1 MLRQFRNYLLFFA
14 AGLVIWFL
22 LGKLNLIPSIGNLFR
37 SQPIKIA
44 ETPML
49 IKDIKELA
57 ELTTMVSFD
66 EVVADSI
73 TVDPAT
79 LAIKTITGLNLNPL
93 SPGYNRLVLVCKGKV
108 MAGTNLASLEPSQIF
123 REKDSVSLGIPPA
136 IILDIIVNPSDVET
150 FIETGE
156 WTAAAFEKVK
166 IKAGEKM
173 RDRALSEDILGKANA
188 RARLLMDKRST
199 NPHKW
204 RFLPCHHWSG
214 FRGTY
219 PPN

>member
-14 AGLVIWFL
+14 AGLVIWYL

-66 EVVADSI
+66 EVVVDSI
-73 TVDPAT
+73 TLDPAT

-136 IILDIIVNPSDVET
+136 IILDIIINPSDVET

-156 WTAAAFEKVK
+156 WSAAAFEKVK

-188 RARLLMDKRST
+188 RARLLMD
-199 NPHKW
+199 N
-204 RFLPCHHWSG
+204 FLRQSG
-214 FRGTY
+214 FTKVNVY
-219 PPN
+219 TKY

>member
-22 LGKLNLIPSIGNLFR
+22 LGQLNLIPSISNIFR

-44 ETPML
+44 ETPIL

-66 EVVADSI
+66 EVVVDSI
-73 TVDPAT
+73 TLDPAT

-108 MAGTNLASLEPSQIF
+108 IAGTNLAGMEPSDIF
-123 REKDSVSLGIPPA
+123 REKDSVSLGLPPA
-136 IILDIIVNPSDVET
+136 IILDIIINPSDVET

-156 WTAAAFEKVK
+156 WSAAAFEKVK

-188 RARLLMDKRST
+188 RARLLMD
-199 NPHKW
+199 N
-204 RFLPCHHWSG
+204 FLRQSG
-214 FRGTY
+214 FAKVNVYTKY
-219 PPN
+219 

>member
-66 EVVADSI
+66 EVVVDSI
-73 TVDPAT
+73 TLDPAT

-156 WTAAAFEKVK
+156 WSAAAFEKVK

-188 RARLLMDKRST
+188 RARLLMD
-199 NPHKW
+199 N
-204 RFLPCHHWSG
+204 FLRQSG
-214 FRGTY
+214 FTKVNVY
-219 PPN
+219 TKY

>member
-14 AGLVIWFL
+14 AGLVVWFL
-22 LGKLNLIPSIGNLFR
+22 LGKLKLIPSIGDFFM

-44 ETPML
+44 ETPIL

-66 EVVADSI
+66 EVVVDSI
-73 TVDPAT
+73 TLDPAT

-93 SPGYNRLVLVCKGKV
+93 SPGYNQLVLVCKGKV

-123 REKDSVSLGIPPA
+123 REKDSVSFGIPPA
-136 IILDIIVNPSDVET
+136 TILDIIINPSDVET

-156 WTAAAFEKVK
+156 WSAAAFEKVK

-188 RARLLMDKRST
+188 RARLLMD
-199 NPHKW
+199 N
-204 RFLPCHHWSG
+204 FLRQSG
-214 FRGTY
+214 FTKVNVY
-219 PPN
+219 TKY

>member
-14 AGLVIWFL
+14 AGLFIWFL

-188 RARLLMDKRST
+188 RARLLMD
-199 NPHKW
+199 N
-204 RFLPCHHWSG
+204 FLRQSG
-214 FRGTY
+214 FTKVNVY
-219 PPN
+219 TKY

>member
-22 LGKLNLIPSIGNLFR
+22 LGQLNLIPSISNIFR

-44 ETPML
+44 ETPIL

-66 EVVADSI
+66 EVVVDSI
-73 TVDPAT
+73 TLDPAT

-108 MAGTNLASLEPSQIF
+108 IAGTNLAGMEPSDIF
-123 REKDSVSLGIPPA
+123 REKDSVSLGLPPA
-136 IILDIIVNPSDVET
+136 IILDIIINPSDVET

-156 WTAAAFEKVK
+156 WSAAAFEKVK

-188 RARLLMDKRST
+188 RARLLMD
-199 NPHKW
+199 N
-204 RFLPCHHWSG
+204 FLRQSG
-214 FRGTY
+214 FTKVNVY
-219 PPN
+219 TKY

>member
-22 LGKLNLIPSIGNLFR
+22 LGKLNLIPSIGDFFR

-73 TVDPAT
+73 TIDPAT

-136 IILDIIVNPSDVET
+136 TILDIIINPSDVET

-188 RARLLMDKRST
+188 RARLLMD
-199 NPHKW
+199 N
-204 RFLPCHHWSG
+204 FLRQSG
-214 FRGTY
+214 FTKVNVY
-219 PPN
+219 TKY